1 MLYTEKKED
10 KFYQMWRQVEREK
23 EKSLQSK
30 MSLEK
35 EWSDNRS
42 KGVVPIKTLLDIPGE
57 ILNLDCMI
65 QMLPWEK
72 ESLAK

>member
-1 MLYTEKKED
+1 MAPSRARK
-10 KFYQMWRQVEREK
+10 K
-23 EKSLQSK
+23 EKSLLSQ

-35 EWSDNRS
+35 KSSDNCS

-65 QMLPWEK
+65 QILPWEK

>member
-1 MLYTEKKED
+1 M
-10 KFYQMWRQVEREK
+10 
-23 EKSLQSK
+23 
-30 MSLEK
+30 
-35 EWSDNRS
+35 
-42 KGVVPIKTLLDIPGE
+42 KTLLDIPGE

>member
-1 MLYTEKKED
+1 
-10 KFYQMWRQVEREK
+10 MWRQAEREK
-23 EKSLQSK
+23 EKSLLSQ

-35 EWSDNRS
+35 KSSDKCS
-42 KGVVPIKTLLDIPGE
+42 KGVVLIKTLLDIPGE

>member
-1 MLYTEKKED
+1 
-10 KFYQMWRQVEREK
+10 MWRQAEREK
-23 EKSLQSK
+23 EKSLQSQ

-35 EWSDNRS
+35 KSSDNCS
-42 KGVVPIKTLLDIPGE
+42 KGIIPIKTLLDIPGE

>member
-1 MLYTEKKED
+1 
-10 KFYQMWRQVEREK
+10 MWRQVEREK
-23 EKSLQSK
+23 EKLLQSQ

-35 EWSDNRS
+35 KASNNCL
-42 KGVVPIKTLLDIPGE
+42 KGVVPIKTPLDIPGE